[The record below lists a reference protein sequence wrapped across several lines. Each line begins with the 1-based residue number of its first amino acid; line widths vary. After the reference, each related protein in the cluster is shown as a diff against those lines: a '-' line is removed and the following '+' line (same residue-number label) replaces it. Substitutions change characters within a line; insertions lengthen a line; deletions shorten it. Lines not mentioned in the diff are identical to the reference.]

1 MTEKPRRA
9 EARMP
14 SLRRVVCVGVLA
26 ALAATGCESVEQA
39 RDRFRDMTPYE
50 AYQESLTE
58 AGLAETALGRDWLLA
73 GQNAIE
79 AAAPVLLPFEEEGFI
94 TVDEPGAMAYRLTV
108 PRGRRLTAEVTLSG
122 EEDTR
127 IFVDL
132 FRVAEDP
139 ADLPRP
145 VVSTDEVPGT
155 FVHEPWRG
163 GDFILRVQPELLR
176 GGRYRVKLALEAQLA
191 FPVDG
196 RNMRAIQSFFGA
208 DRDGGARSHDGVDIF
223 AARGTPVLAAAPG
236 RAYRIGITNLGG
248 KVVWVRDDI
257 RNARLYYAHLDSQAV
272 VDGQLIEVGDTLG
285 FVGNTGNART
295 TPPHLHFGVYR
306 SGMGAIDPIPF
317 LDPPRGTL
325 PAMTVDLD
333 RLGTWVRLRDDG
345 IRLRAA
351 PGTSTPVVRELDR
364 HTAARVLGG
373 SGDYFRVSLP
383 DGGIGYVAARLTEP
397 VEAPLGSRLARVG
410 EPVLAR
416 PDAAAPL
423 VATLEADAELPMLG
437 RYEEYTFVRLPDGPY
452 GWVTTTSEE

>member
-1 MTEKPRRA
+1 MTR
-9 EARMP
+9 
-14 SLRRVVCVGVLA
+14 LRRPLFLGLLAVAVV
-26 ALAATGCESVEQA
+26 GCEGIEQT
-39 RDRFRDMTPYE
+39 RDRFRDLTPYE
-50 AYQESLTE
+50 AYQASLSE
-58 AGLAETALGRDWLLA
+58 AGLDETALGRDWLLA
-73 GQNAIE
+73 GQSAVE

-94 TVDEPGAMAYRLTV
+94 AVEEPGAMAYRITV

-122 EEDTR
+122 EEETR
-127 IFVDL
+127 VFVDL
-132 FRVAEDP
+132 FRVAEEP
-139 ADLPRP
+139 GDLPRP
-145 VVSTDEVPGT
+145 VLSTDEVPGT

-163 GDFILRVQPELLR
+163 GDFILRLQPELLR

-191 FPVDG
+191 FPVGG

-208 DRDGGARSHDGVDIF
+208 ERDGGARSHDGVDIF

-325 PAMTVDLD
+325 PELTVDLGQ
-333 RLGTWVRLRDDG
+333 LGTWVRLRTEG

-351 PGTSTPVVRELDR
+351 PGTSTPVLRELAQ

-373 SGDYFRVSLP
+373 SGEYFRIELP
-383 DGGIGYVAARLTEP
+383 DGGSGYVAARLTEP
-397 VEAPLGSRLARVG
+397 VDAPLGARVARAG
-410 EPVLAR
+410 EPVLTR
-416 PDAAAPL
+416 PDAGAPI
-423 VATLEADAELPMLG
+423 VATLGTVSELPMLG
-437 RYEEYTFVRLPDGPY
+437 RYEDFVFVQLPDGPF
-452 GWVTTTSEE
+452 GWVASSSEE